1 MDHRTLVNLR
11 DVLAGLYF
19 RDPDILHVVRT
30 VGLPPQYVEW
40 DPRPV
45 NTWRSV
51 LEQAEARG
59 KTSEV
64 INLARSENP
73 NIQSLELAAR
83 GELLAVE
90 TPELPDADWQ
100 GPTDEAGLEQLT
112 RGLSTFRPIAFLQ
125 RGLTVARPVA
135 RVAVAGGRTG
145 SGFLTAGNLLI
156 TNHHVIPDHATAIAA
171 RAEFN
176 YQQSVDGLDEP
187 FDSYKLEP
195 AAGWATSDIEDNGG
209 DDWTAVRVVDK
220 QNEQGNTVNAA
231 AKWGTLSLVR
241 LPPDTP
247 KVRDEV
253 IIIQH
258 PGGGPKQIAM
268 SHNVVAFADGRRLQY
283 LTDTLEGS
291 SGSPVFDVEWRV
303 VGLHYTAK
311 NVTKA
316 TSKRVELRNGGI
328 HINRVIEGLAQNN
341 LL

>member
-1 MDHRTLVNLR
+1 MDYRSLANLR

-64 INLARSENP
+64 IALARSENP
-73 NIQSLELAAR
+73 NIQSLELAAH

-125 RGLTVARPVA
+125 RGMTVARPVV

-187 FDSYKLEP
+187 FDSYRLDP

-220 QNEQGNTVNAA
+220 QDEQGNTVNAA

-247 KVRDEV
+247 KVQRRGHH
-253 IIIQH
+253 H
-258 PGGGPKQIAM
+258 PA
-268 SHNVVAFADGRRLQY
+268 SGRRAEADRHVAQRRRLRGWPPPAIPDGY
-283 LTDTLEGS
+283 PGRL
-291 SGSPVFDVEWRV
+291 
-303 VGLHYTAK
+303 VGFAGVRRGVARGGAALH
-311 NVTKA
+311 
-316 TSKRVELRNGGI
+316 RQER
-328 HINRVIEGLAQNN
+328 H
-341 LL
+341 